1 MQCQR
6 IINSFVCQNLHQY
19 CLYKCYSHQPTS
31 PLPPPPFR
39 ETRKKSWEMDL
50 LIHECKIH
58 IPYLLFWYNTCTSV
72 WSIEIHEESGKV
84 TLHHFHLQHAKHN
97 KGVMMIKDF
106 PAMTSDQQK
115 KKGVYIALSIFH
127 NTIYVFQSVLLY
139 QYFTIC
145 YMFSRIS
152 THKAWDGNL
161 KLKE

>member
-115 KKGVYIALSIFH
+115 KKGCIYCFINISQYNICFPECIALSIFH
-127 NTIYVFQSVLLY
+127 NMLYVLQDFYS
-139 QYFTIC
+139 
-145 YMFSRIS
+145 
-152 THKAWDGNL
+152 
-161 KLKE
+161 